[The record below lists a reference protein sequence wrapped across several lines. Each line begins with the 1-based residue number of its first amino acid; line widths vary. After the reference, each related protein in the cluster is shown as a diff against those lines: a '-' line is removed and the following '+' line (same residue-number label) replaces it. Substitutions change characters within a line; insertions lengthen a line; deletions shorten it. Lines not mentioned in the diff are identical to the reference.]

1 MRYQVLD
8 YYEFKFANKEGSADE
23 ITHTLPTALQY
34 QMTKLRYCNFRPGR
48 PGVFKR
54 PSRFPHQIFFRWC
67 FCMGAQ
73 GA

>member
-48 PGVFKR
+48 PGVFER
-54 PSRFPHQIFFRWC
+54 P
-67 FCMGAQ
+67 
-73 GA
+73 